1 MRINKYSVIWT
12 DDNGV
17 GHVICFVDNRF
28 KLFNIEKRYMVDFFG
43 DIDIDV
49 LTREKVLFDQPLAE
63 FREFINENFIKM
75 FVYDM
80 IVPEKTKIYKTDK
93 NEYICYKNN
102 QKIVLY
108 SPEAMKE
115 RAEIN
120 FQKYIEEKNKEHEKK
135 YHIVQGD

>member
-1 MRINKYSVIWT
+1 MKINDYSVIWT

-49 LTREKVLFDQPLAE
+49 LLKQKDLFGESIMNFKKQVND
-63 FREFINENFIKM
+63 NFIRL

-80 IVPEKTKIYKTDK
+80 IEPDQTRIYKNDK

-102 QKIVLY
+102 KKVILY
-108 SPEAMKE
+108 SPEEMKE
-115 RAEIN
+115 RAERN
-120 FQKYIEEKNKEHEKK
+120 FDKYIKEKNKEHEKK
-135 YHIVQGD
+135 YNKGE